1 MMEAQQA
8 QAAQQSQ
15 TQSAGWGSGSQPV
28 PSSSTPNN
36 SALPNPWGAIP
47 APQQSP
53 FGKTKIE
60 NMHILKIGFL
70 YCIVGYHII
79 SETER
84 MFLTTKPLFSY
95 AT

>member
-1 MMEAQQA
+1 MEAQQA

-53 FGKTKIE
+53 FGKSKTE
-60 NMHILKIGFL
+60 TRF
-70 YCIVGYHII
+70 CIYLICLMLMLGV
-79 SETER
+79 
-84 MFLTTKPLFSY
+84 M
-95 AT
+95 

>member
-1 MMEAQQA
+1 MEAQQA

-53 FGKTKIE
+53 FGKTKTVIE
-60 NMHILKIGFL
+60 NKHVLDL
-70 YCIVGYHII
+70 
-79 SETER
+79 S
-84 MFLTTKPLFSY
+84 LSLFS
-95 AT
+95 AI

>member
-15 TQSAGWGSGSQPV
+15 TQSAAWGSGSQPV

-53 FGKTKIE
+53 FGKSKTKT
-60 NMHILKIGFL
+60 MPMLDVC
-70 YCIVGYHII
+70 YC
-79 SETER
+79 SDQC
-84 MFLTTKPLFSY
+84 LS
-95 AT
+95 

>member
-1 MMEAQQA
+1 MEAQQA

-15 TQSAGWGSGSQPV
+15 SQNSGWGSTPA

-53 FGKTKIE
+53 FGTTL
-60 NMHILKIGFL
+60 HIL
-70 YCIVGYHII
+70 
-79 SETER
+79 
-84 MFLTTKPLFSY
+84 LTTSMKHNTIYGEFIYEISSQRI
-95 AT
+95 